1 MDFGFSEEQE
11 FLRST
16 AREWFTNESPM
27 SRVRDLMETDVGFD
41 VSQYQSLAELGWQ
54 SMAIPEEYGG
64 AGFSFLELAVLL
76 EEMGRSLFPGPF
88 FSSVVLGANALL
100 LAGSEGQKQA
110 VLSGIASGEATVAV
124 AVSDDGGLWTRGNIR
139 ATATESDNGW
149 VLTGVKEFVLNA
161 HSADKLV
168 IAAMVGD
175 EVRLFL
181 IDSGDAAIER
191 VTSLDETRP
200 MSTVRL
206 AAIEV
211 SESAFLPLGTEATV
225 TKLGQIASV
234 ANALDQ
240 IGGAAATL
248 EAAVQYAKD
257 RKQFGR
263 PIGSFQA
270 IKHKCATMLQKV
282 ESAKAAAYYG
292 AWCVAED
299 NDELAEVAA
308 IAKSYCSE
316 AYFHCA
322 SENIQITGGIGFTWE
337 HDAHLYFKRA
347 TSSGLLF
354 GSPAEHRQLLA
365 GVLGL

>member
-1 MDFGFSEEQE
+1 
-11 FLRST
+11 
-16 AREWFTNESPM
+16 M
-27 SRVRDLMETDVGFD
+27 SHVRDLMGTEAGFD
-41 VSQYQSLAELGWQ
+41 VLQYESLAELGWQ

-76 EEMGRSLFPGPF
+76 EEMGRSLYSGPF
-88 FSSVVLGANALL
+88 LSSVVLGANALL
-100 LAGSEGQKQA
+100 LAGSQEQKAA
-110 VLSGIASGEATVAV
+110 VLPAVASGQLTMAV
-124 AVSDDGGLWTRGNIR
+124 AVPDNGGVWTRENINT
-139 ATATESDNGW
+139 TATQSDTGW
-149 VLTGVKEFVLNA
+149 VLNGVKDFVLNA

-168 IAAMVGD
+168 IAAMVD
-175 EVRLFL
+175 DDVRLFL
-181 IDSGDAAIER
+181 LDAADASLER

-200 MSTVRL
+200 MSTIRFDAFMV
-206 AAIEV
+206 A
-211 SESAFLPLGTEATV
+211 ESALLPLSTEAVV

-248 EAAVQYAKD
+248 NAAVQYAKD

-347 TSSGLLF
+347 TSSELLF
-354 GSPAEHRQLLA
+354 GSPAEHRGLLA

>member
-1 MDFGFSEEQE
+1 MDFAFSEEQE
-11 FLRST
+11 FLRAT
-16 AREWFTNESPM
+16 AREWFANESLM
-27 SRVRDLMETDVGFD
+27 SQIRGLVETDLGFD
-41 VSQYQSLAELGWQ
+41 VSKYESLAELGWQ

-76 EEMGRSLFPGPF
+76 EEMGRSLYPGPF

-100 LAGSEGQKQA
+100 MAGSEDQKEA
-110 VLSGIASGEATVAV
+110 VLPGIASGELTIAV
-124 AVSDDGGLWTRGNIR
+124 AVSDAGGLWVRENVVT
-139 ATATESDNGW
+139 TATESDVGW
-149 VLTGVKEFVLNA
+149 ELNGVKEFVLNA

-168 IAAMVGD
+168 IAALVGD
-175 EVRLFL
+175 DVRLFL
-181 IDSGDAAIER
+181 LDAGDASIER
-191 VTSLDETRP
+191 VASLDETRP
-200 MSTVRL
+200 MSTVRF
-206 AAIEV
+206 
-211 SESAFLPLGTEATV
+211 ESTAVAQSSFLPLGTQATV

-347 TSSGLLF
+347 TSSELLF
-354 GSPAEHRQLLA
+354 GSPAEHRGLLA